1 MINTAL
7 QHIIDDSV
15 LYRVDP
21 NLLNKFKKTKWNC
34 FKWKGLTLMKDPM
47 TLSIYQQLINDVKPK
62 TIIEFGSYEGGG
74 AAWMDDICQALNL
87 KCKIITIDIDSNN
100 YKYQSPTVEFL
111 NFDANSIRENM
122 HLFKNLQRPIIVIE
136 DCHVNQNGICKEMD
150 NILSSG
156 DYLIIED
163 TLDKIK
169 HDDLITFLESNNNYD
184 IDRYYCDFWGT
195 NNSWNVNSFLRK
207 L

>member
-1 MINTAL
+1 
-7 QHIIDDSV
+7 
-15 LYRVDP
+15 
-21 NLLNKFKKTKWNC
+21 
-34 FKWKGLTLMKDPM
+34 
-47 TLSIYQQLINDVKPK
+47 
-62 TIIEFGSYEGGG
+62 
-74 AAWMDDICQALNL
+74 
-87 KCKIITIDIDSNN
+87 
-100 YKYQSPTVEFL
+100 
-111 NFDANSIRENM
+111 
-122 HLFKNLQRPIIVIE
+122 
-136 DCHVNQNGICKEMD
+136 MD